1 MGSGVSKTFPGVPNS
16 KSLQAVVSTEDAI
29 YKLARSNYYKF
40 RASNLMFGFNTN
52 IMLRMRSFNE
62 FNALRKNQLLAFHA
76 EIEPLFKDCLAGA
89 TTNK

>member
-1 MGSGVSKTFPGVPNS
+1 
-16 KSLQAVVSTEDAI
+16 
-29 YKLARSNYYKF
+29 
-40 RASNLMFGFNTN
+40 MFGFNTN

-76 EIEPLFKDCLAGA
+76 EIEPLFQDCLAGA